1 MFQKLNTTAFFD
13 RLRTALRE
21 PISPTQMRSV
31 YLLLKEADENGIT
44 DKNQMAYVL
53 ATCWHEC
60 RFRSIKEI
68 RAKPGTRIW
77 KMQNAY
83 WSTGYYG
90 RGFSQLT
97 WLKNYRKFSSVV
109 GMDLVVSPDKALL
122 PEVGA
127 KILVFGMVNGSFTGN
142 GLKSN
147 NALSKYFPANETPDW
162 IGARRIVNGT
172 FQADKVAAAA
182 LKILA
187 VIVASEQPVT

>member
-13 RLRTALRE
+13 RLAIALRE

-31 YLLLKEADENGIT
+31 YLLLKEADANGIT

-60 RFRSIKEI
+60 RFKSIREI
-68 RAKPGTRIW
+68 RAKAGTKVWR
-77 KMQNAY
+77 MQNAY
-83 WSTGYYG
+83 WSTGYFG

-97 WLKNYRKFSSVV
+97 WLKNYKKFRTVV
-109 GMDLVVSPDKALL
+109 GLDLVAFPDKALL
-122 PEVGA
+122 PDVGA
-127 KILVFGMVNGSFTGN
+127 KILVFGMVNGSFTGT
-142 GLKSN
+142 GLKSK
-147 NALSKYFPANETPDW
+147 NALAKYFPATGTPDW
-162 IGARRIVNGT
+162 MNARRIVNGT